1 MYLNLKR
8 ASLALL
14 MSILCLVSF
23 AQKTIRGTVKDAT
36 GEPMIGVSISV
47 VGNATNG
54 TVTDLNGNF
63 TLIKVTPES
72 VLKFSYVGYQTKTVK
87 VGTQSTMTVVLEDN
101 SKTLDELVVVG
112 YGTMKRRDLTGSV
125 SSIKSAD
132 LEKVASANAMQAMQA
147 KVPGLD
153 ITQSSGEA
161 GGKLNINLRG
171 TRSLT
176 AQNGPLILVDGFQYG
191 STLDINAEDIESM
204 EVLKDASS
212 TAIYGSKGANGVII
226 ITTKRGK
233 SGKTKVNFS
242 AYNSFNSASS
252 TPTSMY
258 GDTEMQR
265 MIDKANYVAD
275 KASGNWGTSNVTA
288 QQLTAGYVLDDG
300 TETYSIYQDKSY
312 TDWGDL
318 LIKNSSSQN
327 YDLSVAGGS
336 ENTNFNISLGA
347 LYDNGLMKQDN
358 LSRYNGKINIDH
370 KINKMFKV
378 GGSIL
383 FVYKDNDKANSGVF
397 GQALKM
403 TSITHAYLNTGEINT
418 TPNPWYVAHSNPLLD
433 MVDGRFQ
440 HNIESTRFFGNAYL
454 EFTPIKG
461 LMYRSVL
468 NLDRSDTRDGLY
480 QDYEST
486 SRFQSPHTNYIS
498 SDKYNTTAITWD
510 NTINYNTNFSGTKHE
525 LTAML
530 GHELMQS
537 IYDRTYIFGAA
548 GTTHYYE
555 SSFYDLTKITSPTFQ
570 NTYTKESML
579 SFFGR
584 VNYSYDSKYLAT
596 FSLRADG
603 ASQLAEGHKWGYFPS
618 AALGWRIIEEKFMES
633 SKSWLDNLKLRLS
646 WGVSGNSAVNAY
658 QTLAALGGTP
668 IYYNFGGSDVSGKTP
683 SQMGNPNLKW
693 EKTSSFDIGLDFGVL
708 NNRINGSVDLFF
720 SKTNDLLFYK
730 TAPSSSVFTTVL
742 SNIGKTK
749 GSGIEVQ
756 LNTLLVN
763 STDFKWNI
771 NWSYSHIM
779 DKITELTDGIDKFE
793 LTDGSHVVRMVN
805 ERANAYLDYESW
817 GTWGVG
823 EFTTYIAN
831 HKFHDANG
839 NEVAANYPSGYGDP
853 GTLKIVD
860 RNDDGTLSSDDRK
873 VYNIDPDHI
882 FGMTNTFT
890 YKNLSLSVQ
899 VMARLGGYI
908 QYAMNNRLDYETAN
922 WGGGCTDYWTYTNQD
937 AKFPSPGADK
947 AMYTTYG
954 SSLLYEKADFVKIK
968 DITLTYN
975 LPKSLISKIGIGNAK
990 IYGSLKNFFTFSHID
1005 NFDPEAGGGFSFP
1018 LAKQAVIGINLEF

>member
-8 ASLALL
+8 VSLALL
-14 MSILCLVSF
+14 MSMLCLVTF
-23 AQKTIRGTVKDAT
+23 GQKTIRGTVKDAT
-36 GEPMIGVSISV
+36 GEPMIGVSISI

-63 TLIKVTPES
+63 TLVKVSPES
-72 VLKFSYVGYQTKTVK
+72 VLKFSYIGYQTKTIK
-87 VGTQSTMTVVLEDN
+87 VGTQSNITVVLEDN

-112 YGTMKRRDLTGSV
+112 YGTMKRRDLTGSI
-125 SSIKSAD
+125 SSIKAAD

-153 ITQSSGEA
+153 ITQSSGQA
-161 GGKLNINLRG
+161 GGALNINLRG
-171 TRSLT
+171 TRSIL
-176 AQNGPLILVDGFQYG
+176 AQNDPLILVDGVTYG

-204 EVLKDASS
+204 EILKDASS

-233 SGKTKVNFS
+233 SGKTKINFS
-242 AYNSFNSASS
+242 AYNSFNSPTS

-258 GDTEMQR
+258 GDTEIQR
-265 MIDKANYVAD
+265 LIDKANYTAD
-275 KASGNWGTSNVTA
+275 KASGNWGSSNTTA
-288 QQLTAGYVLDDG
+288 EKVTAGYVLDDG
-300 TETYSIYQDKSY
+300 TDTYSIYKDKSY
-312 TDWGDL
+312 TNWGDL
-318 LIKNSSSQN
+318 LLKNSSSQN
-327 YDLSVAGGS
+327 YELSAAGGN

-347 LYDNGLMKQDN
+347 LYDNGLMKQDK

-370 KINKMFKV
+370 KINNMFKV

-383 FVYKDNDKANSGVF
+383 FTYKDNDKANSGVF
-397 GQALKM
+397 AQALKM

-454 EFTPIKG
+454 EFTPIKN
-461 LMYRSVL
+461 LKYRSL
-468 NLDRSDTRDGLY
+468 FNMDHSDTRDGLY

-498 SDKYNTTAITWD
+498 SNKYNTTTITWD
-510 NTINYNTNFSGTKHE
+510 NTINYNTNFCGTKNE

-530 GHELMQS
+530 GHELTQS
-537 IYDRTYIFGAA
+537 IYEGTKIYGEA

-555 SSFYDLTKITSPTFQ
+555 SAFYDLSKITTPTIK
-570 NTYTKESML
+570 NTYTKTSML

-596 FSLRADG
+596 VSLRTDG
-603 ASQLAEGHKWGYFPS
+603 ASQLAKGHKWGYFPS
-618 AALGWRIIEEKFMES
+618 AALGWRIIEEKFMENS
-633 SKSWLDNLKLRLS
+633 RSWLDNLKLRLS
-646 WGVSGNSAVNAY
+646 WGISGNSAIDAY
-658 QTLAALGGTP
+658 QTLATLSSTP
-668 IYYNFGGSDVSGKTP
+668 IYYNFGGTDVSGKIP
-683 SQMGNPNLKW
+683 SHMGNPNLKW

-708 NNRINGSVDLFF
+708 NNRINGNIDFYF
-720 SKTNDLLFYK
+720 SRTNDLLFYK
-730 TAPSSSVFTTVL
+730 TAPTSSVFPSVL
-742 SNIGKTK
+742 SNVGKTK

-756 LNTLLVN
+756 LNTLIID
-763 STDFKWNI
+763 TKDFNWNI
-771 NWSYSHIM
+771 NWSYSHM
-779 DKITELTDGIDKFE
+779 TDKITELTDGISKYE
-793 LTDGSHVVRMVN
+793 LTDGSHEAKIVN
-805 ERANAYLDYESW
+805 KRANTYLDYESW

-823 EFTTYIAN
+823 EFDKYIAN
-831 HKFHDANG
+831 HKFYDANG
-839 NEVAANYPSGYGDP
+839 NEVTADYPSGYGDP

-860 RNDDGTLSSDDRK
+860 RNNDGTLSADDRRT
-873 VYNIDPDHI
+873 YNCDPDHI
-882 FGMTNTFT
+882 FGMTNTLT
-890 YKNLSLSVQ
+890 YQNISLSIQ
-899 VMARLGGYI
+899 FMARIGGYI
-908 QYAMNNRLDYETAN
+908 QYEMNNRLDYETAN
-922 WGGGCTDYWTYTNQD
+922 WGSGCTDYWTYTNQD

-975 LPKSLISKIGIGNAK
+975 LPKALISKIGIGNAK

-1005 NFDPEAGGGFSFP
+1005 NFDPEAGGSYSFP